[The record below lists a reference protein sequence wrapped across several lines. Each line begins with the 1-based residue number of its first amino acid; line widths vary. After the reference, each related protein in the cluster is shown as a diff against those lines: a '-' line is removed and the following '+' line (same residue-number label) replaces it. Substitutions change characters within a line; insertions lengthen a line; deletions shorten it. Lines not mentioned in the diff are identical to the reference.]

1 MVKAEIFS
9 IGTELL
15 SFNRTDSNAPWL
27 TQKLEELGINVI
39 GRHILKDDEETI
51 IDSVKNS
58 FKRADLIITIG
69 GLGPTEDDITKFA
82 ISKIFNKKLIFKDE
96 IWQHIK
102 NRYRKQNR
110 PVSELSKIQAY
121 IPEGSKY
128 FLNTIGSAPGIWI
141 EENRKV
147 IAMLPGP
154 PEEFQAMSEA
164 YLLKSIKEFFGYSN
178 VVNLI
183 FKMIGLTE
191 VQVEKRLKKLYKKF
205 PQVSITILAMPA
217 QVDLYFKIPEE
228 QATALIIKEI
238 RDFMENNFQK
248 YIYAREEEAIE
259 SAIGKILEEKKLRIA
274 VAESCT
280 GGLLANRI
288 TNVSGSSNYF
298 ECGVVSYSNNSKSY
312 LLKVPEKL
320 IKKHGAVSQ
329 QVALAMAKGA
339 RVISGAD
346 IGIAITGIAGPTGG
360 TPSKPVGT
368 VHIALSS
375 KDKTIHQSFHFLG
388 NRTLIKYY
396 STQQAFA
403 LLRKYLIS

>member
-9 IGTELL
+9 IGTELI
-15 SFNRTDSNAPWL
+15 SYNKTDSNAPWL

-39 GRHILKDDEETI
+39 ARHILKDDEEI
-51 IDSVKNS
+51 IIQSVKNS
-58 FKRADLIITIG
+58 FEKADLIITIG
-69 GLGPTEDDITKFA
+69 GLGPTEDDLTKFA

-102 NRYRKQNR
+102 NRYKKQNR

-121 IPEGSKY
+121 IPEGSSY
-128 FLNTIGSAPGIWI
+128 FLNPIGSAPGIWI
-141 EENRKV
+141 EYNKKV

-154 PEEFQAMSEA
+154 PDEFQAMSEA
-164 YLLKSIKEFFGYSN
+164 YLLKRIKEFFGCSK

-183 FKMIGLTE
+183 FRMIGLTE
-191 VQVEKRLKKLYKKF
+191 LQVEKRLKKLYKKF
-205 PQVSITILAMPA
+205 PLISITILAMPA

-228 QATALIIKEI
+228 QAVPLTLKEI
-238 RDFMENNFQK
+238 KDFMENNFHK
-248 YIYAREEEAIE
+248 SIYATEEETIE
-259 SAIGKILEEKKLRIA
+259 SVIGKILQEKKLTIA

-288 TNVSGSSNYF
+288 TNVSGSSSYF
-298 ECGVVSYSNNSKSY
+298 ECGVVSYSNDSKNY

-320 IKKHGAVSQ
+320 IKKYGAVSK
-329 QVALAMAKGA
+329 QVALAMAKGV

-375 KDKTIHQSFHFLG
+375 KNKNIHQSFHFLG
-388 NRTLIKYY
+388 NRTLIKHY
-396 STQQAFA
+396 STQHAFV
-403 LLRKYLIS
+403 LLLKYFNS